1 MQEEGGWILKHLNLN
16 SDGAVVHVK
25 KKKPGSFDRV

>member
-25 KKKPGSFDRV
+25 KKAGSFDRV